1 MISRIVLAVAL
12 LLPVMSL
19 AQTAVTCP
27 LRNGETEL
35 TINRVMR
42 NFGKYTADAEAV
54 ARKIG
59 DPWDKVTDKDIQA
72 GIDGLNV
79 SIACADQVVAKP
91 TDAVMPSKGGLMD
104 DKARAELNEYYIYFM
119 GDFKDFLVEY
129 RDLLVK
135 TLATPEKQRDYA
147 AIVTKN
153 QDMNQKINHAHQ
165 KL

>member
-1 MISRIVLAVAL
+1 MISRIVLAIAL
-12 LLPVMSL
+12 LMPALSL
-19 AQTAVTCP
+19 AQVVTCP

-42 NFGKYTADAEAV
+42 NYGKYFAEAETV

-59 DPWDKVTDKDIQA
+59 DPWDKLTDQDIQK

-79 SIACADQVVAKP
+79 AIACTDEVIAKP
-91 TDAVMPSKGGLMD
+91 TDAVMPSKGALMD
-104 DKARAELNEYYIYFM
+104 EKGRAELNEYYLYFM
-119 GDFKDFLVEY
+119 GDFRDALVEY

-135 TLATPEKQRDYA
+135 TLATPEAQRDYA

-153 QDMNQKINHAHQ
+153 EELNQKVTKAHK